1 MVFTRS
7 DFEKIKK
14 ALVEMSIKD
23 TQFSNAETP
32 LNSYDTITLVQN
44 GQNRQI
50 TVQKFIEELA
60 FLHDL
65 LPNEILRRLQEVE
78 EKVNNIGDTI
88 GTISIDFINSLE

>member
-23 TQFSNAETP
+23 TQFTNATTP

-50 TVQKFIEELA
+50 TVQKFI
-60 FLHDL
+60 
-65 LPNEILRRLQEVE
+65 V
-78 EKVNNIGDTI
+78 
-88 GTISIDFINSLE
+88 